1 MQSESAS
8 IEQILRR
15 RRMPQPAIDLY
26 LTMLQEGP
34 IDIDQAA
41 GTSSEFPARTKA
53 IEHLLLMHLIT
64 FDFVR
69 GHRVLFV
76 IDPEIAWAAH
86 SIDLGWRTQ
95 EPSRGD
101 PEERRVEDETRDS
114 AKLLEDLASRCT
126 QLHRGQTSPH
136 DPFKHKHRDLQDAS
150 HFMAWLA
157 LAIGSAKDEVV
168 AVEVPPRSS
177 AVAPFWSALRR
188 QMDAGLRYTRIIG
201 TGEILEHG
209 LDIVR
214 RDITKFK
221 INLRVAP
228 LSELTDAFY
237 LIDGRLLF
245 LKNLRGLQN
254 SDEQP
259 FFGRFTTHAK
269 IVERYK
275 VKFRERY
282 VPLSI
287 DGLTVVERLEEI
299 AEDHR
304 RSLSSSPPE
313 CVDVFDR
320 VSRMGKFAQ
329 IETARRPVLPTLEA
343 MGVLS
348 RNESGFFTM
357 RAEGLDDLLG
367 RTG

>member
-1 MQSESAS
+1 MQSESAP

-15 RRMPQPAIDLY
+15 LRMPQPAIDLY
-26 LTMLQEGP
+26 LTLLQEGP

-41 GTSSEFPARTKA
+41 GASSESPARTKA

-64 FDFVR
+64 FDLVR
-69 GHRVLFV
+69 GHRILFL

-95 EPSRGD
+95 EHSRGD
-101 PEERRVEDETRDS
+101 TEERRVEDETRDS
-114 AKLLEDLASRCT
+114 AKLLEDLASRCA
-126 QLHRGQTSPH
+126 QLHRAQTRPH

-168 AVEVPPRSS
+168 AVEVPPRLP
-177 AVAPFWSALRR
+177 AVAPFWAALRR

-228 LSELTDAFY
+228 LSDLTDAFY

-254 SDEQP
+254 TDKEP

-269 IVERYK
+269 IVDRYK
-275 VKFRERY
+275 AKFRERY
-282 VPLSI
+282 LPLSI
-287 DGLTVVERLEEI
+287 DGLSVMERLERI
-299 AEDHR
+299 AEGHR
-304 RSLSSSPPE
+304 RSLSGAPPAS
-313 CVDVFDR
+313 VAVFER
-320 VSRMGKFAQ
+320 VSRMGKFAR
-329 IETARRPVLPTLEA
+329 IEPAQESILSELDAMCVLT
-343 MGVLS
+343 
-348 RNESGFFTM
+348 RNESGFFVM
-357 RAEGLDDLLG
+357 RAEGLDDLWG